1 MICGVTFCPASR
13 LWRSVFLLI
22 FVTATATA
30 QPSVAPPQQQ
40 EKRKAVK
47 LKNKRPQERT
57 ISSGDAHDYQLKL
70 KPGQF
75 LRVLIEPQGVSLTAT
90 LLDPKNKPITELE
103 FRKDATETDPLIAV
117 AEIKGEYRLQ
127 IQPAEKASGRY
138 RISVAELRAASD
150 KDRNLVGAMRA
161 FESGAKLRR
170 EADQLR
176 DEAARS
182 VKDKADELKKQTDGK
197 LREAITSFQRAIT
210 LADAA
215 GERILQAR
223 AHEATGIAW
232 TRLSDWKQAID
243 AYTQALKFWREEK
256 RNRSVGVT
264 LSRLGVAYA
273 QTGNRE
279 KSLESYTEAREIW
292 RGEKDSTR
300 ETFDALISIG
310 ILSGLT
316 GKKAQAAEAFAE
328 AARVTRDE
336 KDSERAAGNL
346 NRLSVQAVQSLGSA
360 QKAVEFNT
368 LALERWKEV
377 SDQKK
382 SRAGQADTLRRLG
395 FLSRQLDRKPEAI
408 AYLEQSLRLWQQD
421 EKLTE
426 EAYTLSEMGR
436 VYAGWGKNQ
445 DALKHLEQSTQRWQ
459 QAHERLSEGR
469 RLSDNELFNEAGSYN
484 NLGTVLTAVGK
495 NQEAFAAYQR
505 AINLFREI
513 KDNVRAA
520 IILSNMGGV
529 YLEYGDYQKAIGN
542 YEEALETFLKAGNT
556 PPLRLNQAGLIINIG
571 SVYESVGDKEKGLE
585 YYERALKEYRDVMDN
600 DTLGSVLHNIGR
612 VSNALGRSD
621 EALKYHEQAMA
632 IFKKTDDPL
641 GVANVLQNVSEV
653 YTGLA
658 KQEADPAAQ
667 RRQWLKAADNLKQA
681 LEIARKMGN
690 QSRIAEFLTNLGEVY
705 LALGEEP
712 QAQASLNEALSL
724 RQAVGDRN
732 GEAKSRYHL
741 ARVERD
747 QGNHNAAIE
756 QIQQAIE
763 LVESLRTG
771 IVREGLR
778 AAYFSSVQDF
788 YEFYIDL
795 LMRRRNERGSEGYD
809 ARALQMSERAR
820 ARSLLD
826 LLAEARAD
834 VRSGVA
840 PELLEREHDLQRQ
853 LNARAKEQSDLLL
866 KKNTPEQLAGA
877 SQAISEVSRQLAEV
891 REKIRQTSPR
901 YAQLTQPQPL
911 GLKEIQQQVLDSETL
926 LLEYSLGKERSWLW
940 AVTPTGM
947 TSYELPARATIE
959 EAANHYLELLTA
971 RQPREG
977 EPEQERK
984 SRIAAAELEL
994 PQAAEKLSRMLLA
1007 PALAQLSKPRL
1018 LVVGDG
1024 VLQTL
1029 PFGALPKPAPERRA
1043 VRKAA
1048 RRVSEKT
1055 QPVIVS
1061 HEVVYLPSASTL
1073 AVLRRDIAGRAPA
1086 PKLVAVVADPV
1097 FDKDDER
1104 LTHPA
1109 LKGINKEIRQP
1120 ADQAPL
1126 PTADVSRILVPRRRK
1141 GAASS
1146 LFDAPVPRLKGTR
1159 REAEAIMALAPV
1171 EARRQALD
1179 FDASRTT
1186 ATSPDLSQYR
1196 YLHFATHGFL
1206 SDEYPE
1212 LSGII
1217 FSMIDEK
1224 GQPQDGFLRVHEI
1237 FNLNLPAELIV
1248 LSACQTGL
1256 GDEIR
1261 GEGMVGL
1268 TRAFMYAGAPRLVVS
1283 LWNVSDQAT
1292 AELMKRF
1299 YGAMLGPQRLAPA
1312 KALQAA
1318 QISMLRDSRW
1328 KAPYYWSAFV
1338 LQGEWRSK

>member
-1 MICGVTFCPASR
+1 MAILT
-13 LWRSVFLLI
+13 LLI
-22 FVTATATA
+22 LVTATAIA
-30 QPSVAPPQQQ
+30 QPPVAQPQNQ
-40 EKRKAVK
+40 EKKKAVK
-47 LKNKRPQERT
+47 LKNNRPQERT
-57 ISSGDAHDYQLKL
+57 LGSGETHDYRIKL
-70 KPGQF
+70 KRGQF
-75 LRVLIEPQGVSLTAT
+75 LRVLIEPQGVSLTTT
-90 LLDPKNKPITELE
+90 LLDPKNNPITELE

-117 AEIKGEYRLQ
+117 AEIKGEYRLR
-127 IQPAEKASGRY
+127 IQTSEKASGRY
-138 RISVAELRAASD
+138 RITVAELRAASE
-150 KDRNLVGAMRA
+150 KDRNLAGAMRA
-161 FESGAKLRR
+161 FESGVKLRR

-182 VKDKADELKKQTDGK
+182 VKEKADELKKQTDGK
-197 LREAITSFQRAIT
+197 LREAITSFQRTIT
-210 LADAA
+210 LSGAA
-215 GERILQAR
+215 GNRVLQAR

-232 TRLSDWKQAID
+232 TRLNDWKQGID
-243 AYTQALKFWREEK
+243 AYTQALKLWREEK
-256 RNRSVGVT
+256 KNRNIGVT

-279 KSLESYTEAREIW
+279 KALECYTEAREIW
-292 RGEKDSTR
+292 RGEKDAAR

-310 ILSGLT
+310 ILSGQT
-316 GKKAQAAEAFAE
+316 GKKAQAAEAFDE

-336 KDSERAAGNL
+336 KDAERAAGNL
-346 NRLSVQAVQSLGSA
+346 NRLSVQVIQYLGSA

-395 FLSRQLDRKPEAI
+395 FLTRQLDRKPEAI
-408 AYLEQSLRLWQQD
+408 AYLEQSLQLWQQD

-436 VYAGWGKNQ
+436 VYAVWGRNQ
-445 DALKHLEQSTQRWQ
+445 EALKHLEQSKQRWQ
-459 QAHERLSEGR
+459 QAHERLSQGR
-469 RLSDNELFNEAGSYN
+469 RLSDNELFNEAGSWN

-495 NQEAFAAYQR
+495 NQEAYAAYQR
-505 AINLFREI
+505 AIDLFREI
-513 KDNVRAA
+513 KDDVRAA

-529 YLEYGDYQKAIGN
+529 YLEFGDYQKAIGN
-542 YEEALETFLKAGNT
+542 YEEALETFLKAGKT

-571 SVYESVGDKEKGLE
+571 SIYESVGDKEKGLE
-585 YYERALKEYRDVMDN
+585 YYERALKEYRDVMDS
-600 DTLGSVLHNIGR
+600 DTLASALHNIGR
-612 VSNALGRSD
+612 VSNALGRTD
-621 EALKYHEQAMA
+621 EALKYHDQAMA

-641 GVANVLQNVSEV
+641 GIANTLRDMSEV
-653 YTGLA
+653 YDGLA
-658 KQEADPAAQ
+658 KRQTDPAEQ
-667 RRQWLKAADNLKQA
+667 RRQWLKAAENLKQA
-681 LEIARKMGN
+681 LDIARKMEN
-690 QSRIAEFLTNLGEVY
+690 QSRIAEFLTNLGEIY
-705 LALGEEP
+705 NALGEQP
-712 QAQASLNEALSL
+712 QAQASLNEALPL
-724 RQAVGDRN
+724 RRAIGDRS

-747 QGNHNAAIE
+747 QGNHSAAIE

-778 AAYFSSVQDF
+778 AAYFSSVQDY

-795 LMRRRNERGSEGYD
+795 LMRRRNERQSENYD
-809 ARALQMSERAR
+809 ARALQLSERAR

-826 LLAEARAD
+826 LLAEARDD

-840 PELLEREHDLQRQ
+840 PELLERERDLQRQ

-866 KKNTPEQLAGA
+866 KKNTPEQLATL
-877 SQAISEVSRQLAEV
+877 SQSIDEVTRQLGEV

-940 AVTPTGM
+940 AVTPAGM
-947 TSYELPARATIE
+947 TSYELPARAIIE

-977 EPEQERK
+977 EAEQERK
-984 SRIAAAELEL
+984 NRIAAAENEL
-994 PQAAEKLSRMLLA
+994 PKAAEKLSRMLLA

-1043 VRKAA
+1043 AVRKAA
-1048 RRVSEKT
+1048 RKVSEKN

-1073 AVLRRDIAGRAPA
+1073 AVLRREIAGRAPA

-1109 LKGINKEIRQP
+1109 LKGINEEIRKSS
-1120 ADQAPL
+1120 DKN
-1126 PTADVSRILVPRRRK
+1126 PTADVSRILAPRRRK

-1146 LFDAPVPRLKGTR
+1146 LFDAHVPRLKGTR

-1179 FDASRTT
+1179 FEASRAT

-1224 GQPQDGFLRVHEI
+1224 GQPQDGFLRAHEI

-1299 YGAMLGPQRLAPA
+1299 YAGILGPQRLAPA

-1328 KAPYYWSAFV
+1328 RAPYYWSAFV
-1338 LQGEWRSK
+1338 LQGEWRGK